1 MSADTPV
8 SLTILGSGTSF
19 GVPMVDCDCPVC
31 RSGDP
36 RDRRS
41 RPSAVFRFGERAVLV
56 DAAPELRLQCVA
68 CGLRAVDAVLF
79 THHHAD
85 HIAGLDDVRQ
95 FTWRR
100 RGTIDVYGSA
110 ATLAHLRRAFAYC
123 FDDDPHY
130 PSYKPALRP
139 IEIRGSFEIAGRR
152 IVPVPY
158 DHGALP
164 VLGFRVGGIAYCTD
178 CNAMPDESREL
189 LRGLNVL
196 VLGAP
201 RRRPHPTHFNLEQA
215 IQEARQIGAGRTYFT
230 HLGHDFPHAA
240 TNAELPGGMALAYDG
255 LVIRDEPS
263 AAPA

>member
-1 MSADTPV
+1 MPAQDPL

-19 GVPMVDCDCPVC
+19 GVPMVDCDCAVC
-31 RSGDP
+31 RSDDP
-36 RDRRS
+36 RDRRT
-41 RPSAVFRFGERAVLV
+41 RPSALFRFGTSAVLV

-68 CGLRAVDAVLF
+68 CGVRRVDAVLF

-95 FTWRR
+95 FTWRE
-100 RGTIDVYGSA
+100 RGAVDVFA
-110 ATLAHLRRAFAYC
+110 APDTLAHLRRAFAYC
-123 FDDDPHY
+123 FDDDGDY

-139 IEIRGSFEIAGRR
+139 VEIRGEFDVGGRR
-152 IVPVPY
+152 IVPIPFL
-158 DHGALP
+158 HGALP

-178 CNAMPDESREL
+178 CNHMPQASRDL

-201 RRRPHPTHFNLEQA
+201 RRRPHPTHFNLDQA
-215 IQEARQIGAGRTYFT
+215 VAEALKIGAARTYFT

-240 TNAELPGGMALAYDG
+240 TNAVLPPGMQLAYDG
-255 LVIRDEPS
+255 LVVRD
-263 AAPA
+263 APA